1 MPETGSWQ
9 VRWETVRRSARAY
22 ARTAARTAQRAGHE
36 VRRTWLAAPPRTRS
50 TWRLTA
56 VATAAGLATATAAV
70 AVAGPWDSGQR
81 TAERARAGAAAGTGG
96 AHHGGAPGR
105 GGAPGGADGGP
116 GLPQVLPALG
126 VPAAGAS
133 GRGAAPQPTGA
144 GLADALSP
152 LLKDKALGAV
162 RTASVIDVATGRQVF
177 AAKPTTAA
185 VPASTV
191 KLATAVA
198 ALTTLGTDHRI
209 ETTVVTAAD
218 AEDDGKGAEE
228 GEHPK
233 GGKDDEHPK
242 GGKDAKSGKDSK
254 DPKDSKDKGKGG
266 KPAPQRI
273 VLVGGGDP
281 TLTARA
287 PEGGADG
294 PASLRALAD
303 DTARALAERGRKK
316 VSLGY
321 DTSLYS
327 GPAMHPI
334 GFNENLARVTP
345 LMADEGRLDDSDNG
359 PAPRAADPSADAA
372 RAFAARLKERG
383 IDVDGAPS
391 AAHAPKDATRLAT
404 VRSQPLGALVE
415 RMLTHSDNDIAEALA
430 RQTALGAHHPAS
442 FSGAGTA
449 VRQTLAAQ
457 HLPLSGA
464 RFDDG
469 SGLDRDDK
477 VSAELLARLLLHAS
491 APERPELR
499 PIVTGLPVAAFTGTL
514 DGRYADTAGAG
525 AVRAKTG
532 TLTGVNTLA
541 GTVVDADGRLLV
553 FAFMTNGTSDAQGA
567 QQALDALASAVANCG
582 CR

>member
-9 VRWETVRRSARAY
+9 VGWETARRSARAY

-36 VRRTWLAAPPRTRS
+36 VRRTWRAAPPRTRS

-70 AVAGPWDSGQR
+70 TVAGPWDSGQR

-96 AHHGGAPGR
+96 AHHGGTPGR
-105 GGAPGGADGGP
+105 GGAPGSTGGGP
-116 GLPQVLPALG
+116 ALPQVLPALG
-126 VPAAGAS
+126 IPAGAAT
-133 GRGAAPQPTGA
+133 GRAAAPQPTGA
-144 GLADALSP
+144 GLADALTP
-152 LLKDKALGAV
+152 LLDDEALGSL

-177 AAKPTTAA
+177 GAEPTAAA

-198 ALTTLGTDHRI
+198 ALTTLGDGHRI
-209 ETTVVTAAD
+209 ETTVVTAPD
-218 AEDDGKGAEE
+218 AADDGKG
-228 GEHPK
+228 GERPK
-233 GGKDDEHPK
+233 GS
-242 GGKDAKSGKDSK
+242 KDAKGSENA
-254 DPKDSKDKGKGG
+254 KGG
-266 KPAPQRI
+266 KPAAERI

-287 PEGGADG
+287 GDGGPDA

-303 DTARALAERGRKK
+303 DTARALAKRGRKK

-321 DTSLYS
+321 DTSLYA
-327 GPAMHPI
+327 GPADHPI
-334 GFNENLARVTP
+334 GPNENLARVTP
-345 LMADEGRLDDSDNG
+345 LMADEGRLDDSTSG
-359 PAPRAADPSADAA
+359 PAPRAADPAADAA
-372 RAFAARLKERG
+372 RAFAARLEKRG

-391 AAHAPKDATRLAT
+391 AARAPKGAVRLAT

-430 RQTALGAHHPAS
+430 RQTALGAHRPAS

-449 VRQTLAAQ
+449 VRQALAAQ
-457 HLPLSGA
+457 HLPLTGA

-491 APERPELR
+491 APDRPELR
-499 PIVTGLPVAAFTGTL
+499 PIVTGLPVAGFTGTL
-514 DGRYADTAGAG
+514 GSRYADTPGAG

-553 FAFMTNGTSDAQGA
+553 FAFMTNGTGDAQGA
-567 QQALDALASAVANCG
+567 QKALDTLASAVANCG